1 MIAKRAKN
9 RIERWN
15 VAGESVPPMVG
26 YQSKSIYKYLVRSG
40 PANTVYDCT
49 IVQKNRWFDSH
60 TFGVWFFKQF
70 LPSIE
75 HLSGPTVLIGDNLG
89 SHCSSS
95 VIQECMAHDIFFISL
110 LPNATHLCQSLD
122 VTASDLL
129 KLAVKTYS
137 RISVMSPDD
146 RVTYQKQFFPPVVQ
160 VNEEIKGT

>member
-1 MIAKRAKN
+1 
-9 RIERWN
+9 
-15 VAGESVPPMVG
+15 
-26 YQSKSIYKYLVRSG
+26 
-40 PANTVYDCT
+40 
-49 IVQKNRWFDSH
+49 
-60 TFGVWFFKQF
+60 
-70 LPSIE
+70 
-75 HLSGPTVLIGDNLG
+75 
-89 SHCSSS
+89 
-95 VIQECMAHDIFFISL
+95 MAHDIFFISL